1 MCFYSK
7 SIDIEFRLLSFVS
20 ALFQNGISWSRFETV
35 GTSMSRFFCI
45 EGLDSIVHS
54 LYGRWRVQV
63 GTCFLPAVFPRIG
76 YSYRLR
82 QFIRSVRKGKDS
94 IAIRFTHAYA
104 GLSVLWKSARAETA
118 VKCSTLFRCCCTQS
132 RGLLT
137 YISFAFHYLYISD
150 VIAGHKSVSDIIR
163 FVMIFLGLS
172 RYSSGPSVSTHRDST
187 GVDAG
192 YHERG
197 YIVP

>member
-1 MCFYSK
+1 
-7 SIDIEFRLLSFVS
+7 
-20 ALFQNGISWSRFETV
+20 
-35 GTSMSRFFCI
+35 MSRFFCI

-54 LYGRWRVQV
+54 LYGRRRVQV

-82 QFIRSVRKGKDS
+82 QIIRSVRKGKDS
-94 IAIRFTHAYA
+94 IAIRLSHAYA
-104 GLSVLWKSARAETA
+104 GYSILRKSAGAETA
-118 VKCSTLFRCCCTQS
+118 VKCCVLFRWCYTQS
-132 RGLLT
+132 YCLT
-137 YISFAFHYLYISD
+137 CISFAFHYLYISD

-163 FVMIFLGLS
+163 FVLIFLGLS

-187 GVDAG
+187 VVDAG